1 RRFWTLFWV
10 AARLAFRKERYEAAS
25 VDGAS
30 NWQKFKFITWPS
42 MQTLYLTSSILSMIW
57 TLGDFNSVYLLT
69 GGGPAD
75 LTHVLATLGIRYL
88 RLDQVD
94 LSMAAIACALP
105 LVLPLVYFMMK
116 R

>member
-1 RRFWTLFWV
+1 MCT
-10 AARLAFRKERYEAAS
+10 

-30 NWQKFKFITWPS
+30 GLQKFRYITWPS
-42 MQTLYLTSSILSMIW
+42 LSQLYLTCALLSTIW
-57 TLGDFNSVYLLT
+57 TLGDINSVYLLT

-94 LSMAAIACALP
+94 LSMAAIVCALP

-116 R
+116 RLSK